1 MMQAKGLRS
10 SGHHNLHDDG
20 NGGNCDAFFE
30 RSDFCA
36 SDDDAGGSS
45 HFSGASLSSSQ
56 SVYSCLASYGSL
68 KTNAFVIAIVGCP
81 ENLIDA
87 GMELGV

>member
-36 SDDDAGGSS
+36 SDDDAGSSS
-45 HFSGASLSSSQ
+45 HFSGASLSISVCIQLSGILLQ
-56 SVYSCLASYGSL
+56 S
-68 KTNAFVIAIVGCP
+68 K
-81 ENLIDA
+81 D
-87 GMELGV
+87 